1 VSRSNKNITET
12 LLAMGAIDPPQA
24 QAAETYARQWG
35 RPFHEAVV
43 ERRFCSADDVVRA
56 FSMMTGY
63 PVVNLDAEA
72 LDDSLMSLLPLKAAE
87 QWRAVALRVSGKRGE
102 VIDVAIA
109 PPVEMSVVDGVLA
122 LSRKVRANV
131 HVASNDAV
139 DRAIARLY
147 KKGGAV
153 EPVAAPPPPA
163 PERHVDV
170 QDEVTFDFGDEAPPP
185 AVKLFGWHPAAMRA
199 VVMMLERG
207 GITAQGIDDT
217 ELERLGPD
225 EVVISTTLGLRAVLP
240 PDAKLRLKLIICG
253 TNEQGDPEDARALGA
268 KLFLRPPLSTEQLVA
283 SIKKVRR

>member
-1 VSRSNKNITET
+1 
-12 LLAMGAIDPPQA
+12 MGAIDPPQA
-24 QAAETYARQWG
+24 QTAETYARQWG

-72 LDDSLMSLLPLKAAE
+72 LNEALVPLLPLRAAE
-87 QWRAVALRVSGKRGE
+87 QWRAVPLSVSGKRSE
-102 VIDVAIA
+102 IIDVAIA
-109 PPVEMSVVDGVLA
+109 PPVEMSVIDGVLA

-139 DRAIARLY
+139 ARAIARLY

-153 EPVAAPPPPA
+153 EPLAEPPPPPPPV

-170 QDEVTFDFGDEAPPP
+170 QDEVTFDFNDEPLAPPP
-185 AVKLFGWHPAAMRA
+185 PVKLFGWHPAAMRA
-199 VVMMLERG
+199 VSMMLERG
-207 GITAQGIDDT
+207 GITAQGIDDA

-225 EVVISTTLGLRAVLP
+225 EVLISTTLGLRAVLGAN
-240 PDAKLRLKLIICG
+240 AKLKLKLIICG

-268 KLFLRPPLSTEQLVA
+268 KLFLRPPLSTEQLVG
-283 SIKKVRR
+283 SIKRVRK